1 MVYAPSIITRI
12 TTPVYNFNII
22 SKVYAP
28 SIKGLIWGL
37 FVFVGQMLQAT
48 EKKFVSLHS
57 FFYLC
62 ILNY

>member
-1 MVYAPSIITRI
+1 MHPSIQ
-12 TTPVYNFNII
+12 
-22 SKVYAP
+22 
-28 SIKGLIWGL
+28 GLIWGL